1 MGQVGKGCGCLRS
14 WTPGVMCPAV
24 HQVMLL
30 IVQDSGNP
38 PTYPPLFFFSLS
50 PVAWSW
56 ITVCYSII
64 SMDTQTA
71 KQTLLCPL
79 QGLTGSVGGREM
91 FGICYSKMLKAVA
104 S

>member
-14 WTPGVMCPAV
+14 CTPGVMCLAV
-24 HQVMLL
+24 LQVVLL

-38 PTYPPLFFFSLS
+38 PTYPPPFFFLSL
-50 PVAWSW
+50 VAWSW
-56 ITVCYSII
+56 ITMCCSII
-64 SMDTQTA
+64 SMDTQPA
-71 KQTLLCPL
+71 KQSLLCPL
-79 QGLTGSVGGREM
+79 QGFAGSVGGREM